1 MSRRANANTGYS
13 TNNEVTLVKGGKDYF
28 DLLESLID
36 GSQYLLF
43 FQMYIFDEGTTGL
56 RVAAAL
62 SRAASRGVKVYVLLD
77 GYASQGLSDEFLE
90 RWRTS
95 GVFFRWFEPLLRS
108 KYFYFGRRLHHKVI
122 VADGRHGL
130 VGGINISDRY
140 NDAPDH
146 VAWLDWAVHLQGDAV
161 HELHDICSR
170 RAVHGRLSR
179 KYKPIP
185 LPPGVQTEK
194 FPNCPVRIRVNDW
207 VRGRREISRSY
218 LEMLRNAKI
227 EVILMSSYFMPGR
240 DFRKQLR
247 IAVKRGVTVKVILA
261 GPSDV
266 VLGKLAERY
275 LYPWLLRNKVEI
287 YEYQKSI
294 LHGKIS
300 VCDGLWVTV
309 GSYNLNELS
318 AKASVELNVDVLET
332 SFSEK
337 VLTNLEQ
344 IIQQD
349 CIRISEQAKAHA
361 GPWNRIV
368 QLAAFEL
375 CRLILFMVTFYFKQH
390 RINYRRSSE

>member
-1 MSRRANANTGYS
+1 MSLRAPAVTGYS
-13 TNNEVTLVKGGKDYF
+13 TNNEVTLVKGGGDYF

-56 RVAAAL
+56 RVATAL

-122 VADGRHGL
+122 VADGLHGL

-146 VAWLDWAVHLQGDAV
+146 VAWLDWAIYLKGESV

-170 RAVHGRLSR
+170 RALHRRPSGR
-179 KYKPIP
+179 YKPIS
-185 LPPGVQTEK
+185 LPAGSQIKK
-194 FPNCPVRIRVNDW
+194 FPECPVRIRVNDW
-207 VRGRREISRSY
+207 VRGKREISRSY
-218 LEMLRNAKI
+218 LDMLRGAKS

-247 IAVKRGVTVKVILA
+247 IALKRGVNVKVILA

-266 VLGKLAERY
+266 ILGKLAERY

-300 VCDGLWVTV
+300 VCDGQWVTV

-332 SFSEK
+332 AFSEE
-337 VLTNLEQ
+337 VQTNLEQ

-349 CIRISEQAKAHA
+349 CIRVSEKTKAHA
-361 GPWNRIV
+361 GPFDRIV

-375 CRLILFMVTFYFKQH
+375 CRLILFMFTFYFKQH

>member
-1 MSRRANANTGYS
+1 MSQRAPAVTGYS
-13 TNNEVTLVKGGKDYF
+13 TNNEVTLIKGGKSYF

-36 GSQYLLF
+36 GSQHLLF
-43 FQMYIFDEGTTGL
+43 FQMYIFDEGTTGT

-77 GYASQGLSDEFLE
+77 GYASQGLSEDFLD

-95 GVFFRWFEPLLRS
+95 GVYFRWFEPLLRS
-108 KYFYFGRRLHHKVI
+108 RYFYFGRRLHHKVI

-140 NDAPDH
+140 NDASDY
-146 VAWLDWAVHLQGDAV
+146 VAWLDWAVHIQGEAV
-161 HELHDICSR
+161 LELHDICSR
-170 RAVHGRLSR
+170 RALHGRLSG

-185 LPPGVQTEK
+185 LPPGAQTEK
-194 FPNCPVRIRVNDW
+194 FPECAVRIRVNDW
-207 VRGRREISRSY
+207 VRGKKEISRTY
-218 LEMLRNAKI
+218 LEMLRNAKT
-227 EVILMSSYFMPGR
+227 EVILMSSYFMPGH

-247 IAVKRGVTVKVILA
+247 IALKRGVVIKVVLA

-266 VLGKLAERY
+266 ILGKLAERY
-275 LYPWLLRNKVEI
+275 LYPWLLRNKAEI

-294 LHGKIS
+294 LHGKIA
-300 VCDGLWVTV
+300 VCDGQWVTV

-318 AKASVELNVDVLET
+318 AKASVELNVDVSDLAFAQE
-332 SFSEK
+332 
-337 VLTNLEQ
+337 VQANLNL

-349 CIRISEQAKAHA
+349 CIRISKKTKAHT
-361 GPWNRIV
+361 GPFNTLV

-375 CRLILFMVTFYFKQH
+375 CRLILFMFTFYFKQH
-390 RINYRRSSE
+390 RINYLPPSE